1 MFIGETPGRCGSVP
15 QGLGFLQIV
24 PVNVVRVPLKKDSVK
39 VSMRATVVLLSKG
52 RCLIAW
58 VGDAEP

>member
-1 MFIGETPGRCGSVP
+1 MWLSASGLRVLADSSCESCKGS
-15 QGLGFLQIV
+15 F
-24 PVNVVRVPLKKDSVK
+24 KKDSVK

-58 VGDAEP
+58 VGDAGG